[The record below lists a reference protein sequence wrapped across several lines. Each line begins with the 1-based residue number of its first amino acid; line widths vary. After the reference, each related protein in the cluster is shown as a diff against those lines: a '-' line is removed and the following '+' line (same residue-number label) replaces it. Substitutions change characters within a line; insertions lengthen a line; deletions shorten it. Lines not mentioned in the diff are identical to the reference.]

1 MCVVRAHTTTTL
13 AAACPVSDVGTT
25 TTTLVCCCCFLLC
38 THDDHHK
45 ACSCKCKCK
54 CGSCCL
60 SRCCVLV
67 LLVCLLRL
75 LWQAR
80 CKQQVRSAGD
90 DRQAGGAA
98 ARIKTHVTYLFF
110 LVCCVGLLLRRQA
123 GKARLAAGA
132 RLPLLGGCGGVGGLA
147 AHVRAA
153 QVCVDYSCCAAVCG
167 FNHWPLCCVVLLSV
181 QREERVWCVSRHVKR
196 SLACHL
202 SRPVSLTSTIVRSS
216 GRLSRLNGQLISS
229 NCFGL
234 SSTY

>member
-1 MCVVRAHTTTTL
+1 MCVVLRAHTTTTL

-60 SRCCVLV
+60 AARCCVLV

-110 LVCCVGLLLRRQA
+110 LVCCVVRGCCCAGRQ

-132 RLPLLGGCGGVGGLA
+132 RLPLLGGVGGLA

-202 SRPVSLTSTIVRSS
+202 SRPVSRVYDCTIEWE
-216 GRLSRLNGQLISS
+216 IK
-229 NCFGL
+229 
-234 SSTY
+234 

>member
-1 MCVVRAHTTTTL
+1 MGVGFVCVVVFAWCACLCVVRAHTTTTL

-60 SRCCVLV
+60 AARCCVLV

-132 RLPLLGGCGGVGGLA
+132 RLPLLGGGVGGLA

-167 FNHWPLCCVVLLSV
+167 FNHWPLCCVCVVRTERGESV
-181 QREERVWCVSRHVKR
+181 VCVASRQALTR
-196 SLACHL
+196 
-202 SRPVSLTSTIVRSS
+202 VSLVT
-216 GRLSRLNGQLISS
+216 SRLTSLRLYDRVGD
-229 NCFGL
+229 
-234 SSTY
+234 